1 MPAVEYHYGKFPP
14 TNIDWARL
22 VPYLGPASAAVAH
35 YGGLLSA
42 VPNANILLSPLTTQ
56 EAVLSSRIEGTQA
69 TLGEVL
75 EYEAEGSPDQADD
88 PKAAD
93 INEIINYRKAIYNAA
108 DTLKS
113 LPLSGRLICGA
124 HEILMRGVR
133 GANKSP
139 GEYRRGPNWI
149 GPPGSGIEDARYI
162 PVSAEK
168 LQDCMSAWEKFLHSR
183 QPDVMVQLA
192 LAHAEFEA
200 IHPFLDGNGRL
211 GRMLIPLFLYE
222 RKVLAKPTFYLSAY
236 LEANRDEYY
245 ERLLAVSRD
254 GDWTGWCLFFLK
266 AIKEQAADNCDKAR
280 QILNLYESKKKWI
293 LEATGSQHAIRA
305 LDYLF
310 NTPTFT
316 LTRFVAETGIP
327 DGSAKRILKILR
339 NGGLVK
345 TIRESSGRKPALLLF
360 AELLN
365 IAEGRAVF

>member
-14 TNIDWARL
+14 TDIDWAKL

-35 YGGLLSA
+35 YDGLLSA
-42 VPNANILLSPLTTQ
+42 VPNADILLSPLTTQ

-75 EYEAEGSPDQADD
+75 EYEAEGSPAQADD
-88 PKAAD
+88 PKIDD
-93 INEIINYRKAIYNAA
+93 INGIINYRKAIYNAT

-139 GEYRRGPNWI
+139 GEYRRVPNRI
-149 GPPGSGIEDARYI
+149 GPPGSTIEDARYV

-168 LQDCMSAWEKFLHSR
+168 LQDCMSAWERFLHSK
-183 QPDVMVQLA
+183 QPDILVQLA

-266 AIKEQAADNCDKAR
+266 AIKEQARANCDKAR
-280 QILNLYESKKKWI
+280 KILDLYESKKEWI
-293 LEATGSQHAIRA
+293 IRKTGSQHAITA

-310 NTPTFT
+310 NVPIFT
-316 LTRFVAETGIP
+316 STRFTAETGIP
-327 DGSAKRILKILR
+327 DRSVKRILKILR
-339 NGGLVK
+339 DEGLLK

>member
-1 MPAVEYHYGKFPP
+1 MAAVEYHYGKFPP
-14 TNIDWARL
+14 TDIDWARL
-22 VPYLGPASAAVAH
+22 VPYLGSASAAVAH
-35 YGGLLSA
+35 YDGLLSA
-42 VPNANILLSPLTTQ
+42 VPNADILLSPLTTQ

-88 PKAAD
+88 PKVAD
-93 INEIINYRKAIYNAA
+93 INEIINYRKAIYNAT

-139 GEYRRGPNWI
+139 GEYRRIPNWI
-149 GPPGSGIEDARYI
+149 GPPGSEIKDARYV

-168 LQDCMSAWEKFLHSR
+168 IGNCMSAWEKFLHSK
-183 QPDVMVQLA
+183 QPDVLVQLA

-222 RKVLAKPTFYLSAY
+222 RKALAKPTFYLSAY

-266 AIKEQAADNCDKAR
+266 AIKEQAGDNCDKAR
-280 QILNLYESKKKWI
+280 KILNLYENKKKWI
-293 LEATGSQHAIRA
+293 IGETGSQHAITA

-310 NTPTFT
+310 NIPIFT
-316 LTRFVAETGIP
+316 STRFAAETGIP

-339 NGGLVK
+339 DGGLVK